1 MLINSILVKM
11 IRRVFKSVRHFS
23 DKLPSKANEL
33 FEREQ
38 QALKEVKSEDLEAE
52 RKVFKEYFPDP
63 NQVIERKQT
72 PQYPSNFGQ
81 TDEEEIEPFF
91 IDDLKD
97 FQYSYSPKSSLIF
110 DESGYALIYQAKK
123 RSFFLPLK
131 LKYCWK
137 LIIPV
142 MFNTITTIQGYFHL
156 KIILALAWAFPFLM
170 YSKALV
176 VKSIHLNK
184 DGKTLKVVYKRF
196 KFARQKEAVVSIES
210 FKEPAGDSFIVWSL
224 YEFPDDLK
232 TFIETENVE
241 RISFAKYWGSWSF
254 FLLPNRPEAV
264 NREVLVNALNGIFID
279 TEKVGGEEISSRYSI
294 LFAKNKS

>member
-1 MLINSILVKM
+1 M
-11 IRRVFKSVRHFS
+11 IRRVFKSVRYFS
-23 DKLPSKANEL
+23 DKLPSKGSDLFDKEL
-33 FEREQ
+33 DV
-38 QALKEVKSEDLEAE
+38 LKQVKSEENEDQY
-52 RKVFKEYFPDP
+52 KVFKDYFPDP
-63 NQVIERKQT
+63 NQLVERKQT
-72 PQYPSNFGQ
+72 PQYPSSFGQ
-81 TDEEEIEPFF
+81 TDEEDIEPFF

-97 FQYSYSPKSSLIF
+97 FQYSYSPTSSLVF

-137 LIIPV
+137 LIFPII
-142 MFNTITTIQGYFHL
+142 FNTITTIQGYFHM
-156 KIILALAWAFPFLM
+156 KIALILGWAFPFLM

-184 DGKTLKVVYKRF
+184 DGKTLKIVYKRF
-196 KFARQKEAVVSIES
+196 KFARAKEAIVDVQT

-232 TFIETENVE
+232 TFMETENVK

-254 FLLPNRPEAV
+254 FLLPREPEV
-264 NREVLVNALNGIFID
+264 INREVLVNALNGIFID

-294 LFAKNKS
+294 LFTKNKS